1 MRPFTVKTEIVAVD
15 KASSEMNK
23 INAAAQKLTGNVTKE
38 SNVAGNTFKNFGAR
52 IGMATKQASVSLG
65 NFNAR
70 VSQVSRNVKKKFDD
84 AFGSLG
90 KLGIGI
96 GLAAAFSG
104 IITANIQVDK
114 SLASLS
120 AVTGVSG
127 AAFENY
133 KVQVFDASKQMKMFS
148 GDMAAAFERIGS
160 QKPELLADAEAMKR
174 VTIAAVV
181 LSKASREELEP
192 SADNLTGIMNQ
203 FALGADNAERAI
215 NVLAAGTI
223 AGASSIAETG
233 EAMKNFGT
241 VAKTANMSIEESVA
255 AIQLL
260 SLYQIKSAEAGTK
273 ARGAINQLQKAGI
286 GYKSGLFNT
295 NDALLE
301 AKSKYDKLGSAIKKD
316 ALIQDIFGA
325 ENKTAGLILMQNV
338 GRLQSMTKEI
348 TGTSAATEM
357 ASKNSDT
364 FSNRLTEIKNSFLNV
379 VTGVQANTGEMG
391 KFKNMLFWVAD
402 NMSTIISVALKVILV
417 FAAIK
422 GAMIA
427 ARIAQYTLNAAIFV
441 YNVIL
446 GVQAALIGSCSIAMK
461 GNTVA
466 IWVMNA
472 ATKAMAI
479 GNAILSTSFIGVT
492 AATWAFVAALWATGI
507 PAIVIGIAAL
517 GVGIYMLV
525 KHFDVVKKAV
535 VDFFKMVI
543 DSPITKFLLWPL
555 FLTIEVIKKLQPAI
569 LAIKTVFVSVF
580 SSIKGLI
587 FNVIDWFKAIGN
599 FIGAGFIYAY
609 NKIMDGF
616 INPFIAGVK
625 SVFSWIVDNVSI
637 AVSSVIEF
645 GKMLI
650 SPFMP
655 IIDFF
660 VNLGKVIEETVIGKF
675 KEIGAF
681 VVKIID
687 TVSNFFKS
695 STAKINAKTE
705 EIVAI
710 NVKHENDNKV
720 NNENKTALN
729 TVKNK
734 EIVNEKTINKEQI
747 KSKDTSKLIASLDKN
762 TEEIKIQNAQNDQW
776 KGKFYTSIL
785 KDANVSEKGM
795 TIKEPE
801 KLITDK
807 NITKEQRLN
816 GFSKPNVSKSE
827 IEFIKSGKA
836 DKIFKDKINEI
847 NNVSNISN
855 ETFKKSEIAN
865 TTNKENIIESEKN
878 ISKEK
883 NISNETFKNS
893 EIAKTSI
900 KNEENIVNTQKEVLN
915 DKTLGGEIVNDRNI
929 SDKKEVNMP
938 VAQSSR
944 RQENKKNELIIKVV
958 DNTGNKFSIEVESTG
973 IDVIRTGN
981 A

>member
-23 INAAAQKLTGNVTKE
+23 INSAAQRLTGNVTKE

-52 IGMATKQASVSLG
+52 IGMATKQTSVSLG

-96 GLAAAFSG
+96 GLAAAMGG

-133 KVQVFDASKQMKMFS
+133 KVQVFDASKKMKMFS

-241 VAKTANMSIEESVA
+241 VAKTANMTIEESVA

-273 ARGAINQLQKAGI
+273 ARGAINQLQKAGL
-286 GYKSGLFNT
+286 GYKSGLFKT
-295 NDALLE
+295 NDALIQS
-301 AKSKYDKLGSAIKKD
+301 KSKYDKLGSALKKD
-316 ALIQDIFGA
+316 AFIEKVFGA

-338 GRLQSMTKEI
+338 GRLQSITKEI

-357 ASKNSDT
+357 AAKNSDT

-391 KFKNMLFWVAD
+391 KFKNMLVWVAD

-446 GVQAALIGSCSIAMK
+446 GVQAALLGSCSIAMK

-479 GNAILSTSFIGVT
+479 GNAILNASFIGVT
-492 AATWAFVAALWATGI
+492 AAVWGFVTALWATGI
-507 PAIVIGIAAL
+507 PAIVLGVVAL

-535 VDFFKMVI
+535 IDFFKVVI
-543 DSPITKFLLWPL
+543 NSPITKFLLWPL
-555 FLTIEVIKKLQPAI
+555 FLVISVIKKLQPAI
-569 LAIKTVFVSVF
+569 LAIKTVFLSVF
-580 SSIKGLI
+580 ASIKGLI
-587 FNVIDWFKAIGN
+587 FNVIDWFKSIGN
-599 FIGAGFIYAY
+599 FIGAAFIYAY

-637 AVSSVIEF
+637 AISSVISF

-655 IIDFF
+655 VIDFF
-660 VNLGKVIEETVIGKF
+660 VNLGKIIEETVINKF
-675 KEIGAF
+675 KTIGDF
-681 VVKIID
+681 IVKIID

-710 NVKHENDNKV
+710 NVKHENANKV
-720 NNENKTALN
+720 GNNENKTALN

-734 EIVNEKTINKEQI
+734 ETVNEKTINKEQI

-762 TEEIKIQNAQNDQW
+762 TEEIKIQNDKDDQW
-776 KGKFYTSIL
+776 KGKFYTSKL
-785 KDANVSEKGM
+785 KDANVVDKTIGNKQIEHSAMAEK
-795 TIKEPE
+795 TVKQ
-801 KLITDK
+801 T
-807 NITKEQRLN
+807 
-816 GFSKPNVSKSE
+816 
-827 IEFIKSGKA
+827 
-836 DKIFKDKINEI
+836 
-847 NNVSNISN
+847 
-855 ETFKKSEIAN
+855 
-865 TTNKENIIESEKN
+865 ENN

-900 KNEENIVNTQKEVLN
+900 NNENNIINTQKEVLN
-915 DKTLGGEIVNDRNI
+915 DKSLGGDIVNDRNI
-929 SDKKEVNMP
+929 LDKKETMP
-938 VAQSSR
+938 IAQSSR
-944 RQENKKNELIIKVV
+944 RQENKKNELVIKVV